1 MGILAV
7 SIEINRTPISSHL
20 TSNLRKAGKL
30 RGEAFIATMKN
41 RTLRYENY
49 PLKIAVL
56 IVAKQPYYVKII
68 ISEWLGFIFK

>member
-30 RGEAFIATMKN
+30 RGGKLSSPRWKTEPCDM
-41 RTLRYENY
+41 
-49 PLKIAVL
+49 
-56 IVAKQPYYVKII
+56 KII
-68 ISEWLGFIFK
+68 LWKLRLLL